1 MEYDRVIRELI
12 YKVYGELYIG
22 KLKVKKLDTGGYD
35 LILGLDVDEKP
46 LHIAADLEW
55 EEFLKYLEQELRSR
69 HLHTTKY
76 YTGYKID
83 IPNDKRRINR
93 GNQQSHYGISIS

>member
-1 MEYDRVIRELI
+1 MDITLDQAIRELI
-12 YKVYGELYIG
+12 FKVYGECYIG
-22 KLKVKKLDTGGYD
+22 KLKIKQLDHGGYD

-46 LHIAADLEW
+46 LHIAADYEW
-55 EEFLKYLEQELRSR
+55 NDFLKYIEQELRSR

-83 IPNDKRRINR
+83 IPTC
-93 GNQQSHYGISIS
+93 